1 MKNQCHCL
9 GLFDEVA
16 SVIESRQCS
25 ESAVAMDA
33 PSAVASD
40 APGFVFDSTSG
51 LYYDASSGFYYDAQA
66 GWYYNTHD
74 GQYYIYENEAYVPL
88 SATVREE
95 TVLRAVDDESNQASV
110 QGAGRLSNPEH
121 HLSEEAIPIQGTTS
135 TSRNSTMSTHIAGF
149 TADQEATIDE
159 TSSHLDKDSTMKD
172 AAAVASDS
180 EWQVQSF
187 RYAQNVT
194 EVTSDSSSGLI
205 PGTEMSSLSMG
216 TVPTKSLDTTEQG
229 DAGNEP
235 VESRPASVWIAETL
249 NELYSQNT
257 FETPTNGGKS
267 GVSVDPSSQ
276 HLYYLPNSGGEDP
289 YEYTYMSGDYNEDTW
304 REPQHQRR
312 QHWGYSVAGEYPATM
327 DNELYESDDQSEE
340 LEEGEWRPEEEEKE
354 KYVFADIDEV
364 EEGEIRE
371 SPSEEPESLGM
382 DGEDRGTF
390 GGGEDPAYRGSS
402 PIHTENYLYEDG
414 KIAGADYTYV
424 THLSENLP
432 GSDADLITTA
442 SVVTAEEQWQA
453 QYLPAA
459 KLKPRT
465 YSGSMEL
472 WDWSIVEQEKKVSKK
487 KVKKI
492 IRLVGR
498 LAPNATQV
506 HPSLRGSGGLIRTT
520 PILEADHEFVKVSS
534 GRIYKLR
541 RPSSKHLAVYPGCVS
556 SNPSQDWG
564 LPLINTN
571 PAENYISHSSGTHDA
586 ILSTDS
592 GLGNDQS
599 AAPKKKNS
607 KLKFKGVDGEP
618 QPKYRDRAAERR
630 TLHRGFGIGP
640 GQKLVSVHE
649 LEKEEAEAATEMPAA
664 LEKAASARRIGRDNI
679 GKRMLEGMGWK
690 EGQSLGSGEGGL
702 VDPILA
708 LGNTGRTGLGWN

>member
-1 MKNQCHCL
+1 MHSAQ
-9 GLFDEVA
+9 F
-16 SVIESRQCS
+16 QT

-599 AAPKKKNS
+599 AAPKKNS